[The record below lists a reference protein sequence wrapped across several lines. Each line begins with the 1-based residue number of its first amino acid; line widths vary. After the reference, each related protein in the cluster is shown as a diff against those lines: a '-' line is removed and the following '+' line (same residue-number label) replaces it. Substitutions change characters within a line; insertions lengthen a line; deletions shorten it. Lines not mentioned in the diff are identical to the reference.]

1 MRRWQNKPL
10 IQVLKT
16 FETGSRPSGG
26 VNTFTDGIP
35 SLGGEHL
42 TKDGS
47 FVFSPIKYV
56 PEDFFKEM
64 PRGHIQR
71 NDILVVKDGATT
83 GKTAFVSEVFPFERA
98 SINEHVFL
106 LRANNDQ
113 ILPKYLFFFLF
124 SQWGQAQILAC
135 YKGAAIG
142 GISRDF
148 ASIVQVPLPPL
159 SEQERVVRILDE
171 ADQLRRLRAEANRRT
186 ADLIPATFYEMFG
199 NPPKTWPVA
208 KFGDLGT
215 LDRGRSKHRPRD
227 EANLFGGPYPFIQTG
242 DIANSGGCVEAYT
255 QTYSELGLS
264 QSKLWPERTLCITIA
279 ANIAKCAVL
288 SFPACFPDS
297 VVGFIPNELI
307 LVEFAQSWLETLQAK
322 LEDEA
327 PQAAQKNIN
336 LQTLRNLELR
346 VPPVELQRTFAV
358 RVSEIREMGA
368 EQAASRRRLDDLFQS
383 LLHRAFQGEL

>member
-1 MRRWQNKPL
+1 
-10 IQVLKT
+10 
-16 FETGSRPSGG
+16 
-26 VNTFTDGIP
+26 
-35 SLGGEHL
+35 
-42 TKDGS
+42 
-47 FVFSPIKYV
+47 
-56 PEDFFKEM
+56 
-64 PRGHIQR
+64 
-71 NDILVVKDGATT
+71 
-83 GKTAFVSEVFPFERA
+83 
-98 SINEHVFL
+98 
-106 LRANNDQ
+106 
-113 ILPKYLFFFLF
+113 
-124 SQWGQAQILAC
+124 
-135 YKGAAIG
+135 
-142 GISRDF
+142 
-148 ASIVQVPLPPL
+148 
-159 SEQERVVRILDE
+159 VRILNE
-171 ADQLRRLRAEANRRT
+171 ADQLRRLRAEAGRHT
-186 ADLIPATFYEMFG
+186 ADLVPALFHEMFG

-297 VVGFIPNELI
+297 VVGFIPNEFI
-307 LVEFAQSWLETLQAK
+307 IVEFAQSWLETLQTK

-346 VPPVELQRTFAV
+346 VPPVELQRTFAA
-358 RVSEIREMGA
+358 RVAEIRAMGA

>member
-1 MRRWQNKPL
+1 MNQSLTIKFKEVANVFNGKTPSTADQRKSGFP
-10 IQVLKT
+10 VLKIKDVDDEGNFSGT
-16 FETGSRPSGG
+16 F
-26 VNTFTDGIP
+26 D
-35 SLGGEHL
+35 
-42 TKDGS
+42 S
-47 FVFSPIKYV
+47 FVDDSFALGFRDKCIQDGDVLILNAAHSADYV
-56 PEDFFKEM
+56 GSKIFFGSGSAIGALATGEWMIVRADSRKIV
-64 PRGHIQR
+64 PRV
-71 NDILVVKDGATT
+71 LY
-83 GKTAFVSEVFPFERA
+83 F
-98 SINEHVFL
+98 FL
-106 LRANNDQ
+106 LSDRGRAH
-113 ILPKYLFFFLF
+113 IKSLVR
-124 SQWGQAQILAC
+124 
-135 YKGAAIG
+135 
-142 GISRDF
+142 GIHLYPSDVET
-148 ASIVQVPLPPL
+148 VQVPDLAF
-159 SEQERVVRILDE
+159 SEQEQVVRILDE
-171 ADQLRRLRAEANRRT
+171 ADQLRRLRAEAGRHT
-186 ADLIPATFYEMFG
+186 ADLVPALFHEMFG

-307 LVEFAQSWLETLQAK
+307 IVEFAQSWLETLQTK

-346 VPPVELQRTFAV
+346 VPPVELQRTFAA
-358 RVSEIREMGA
+358 RVAEIRAMGA

>member
-1 MRRWQNKPL
+1 MSRWPRHKLEDVAIVLAGFAWRSEFFSDSPSSGPPIIRIQNLGQNENAKLVYYSGPIVSGYWVEPNEILISLSGSFKVCRWSGPRALLNQRIVVVRPQSSMRQEFL
-10 IQVLKT
+10 FYQLL
-16 FETGSRPSGG
+16 SRVQEIEKAAQG
-26 VNTFTDGIP
+26 VAVSNTSMGIVREMEVDAP
-35 SLGGEHL
+35 SLL
-42 TKDGS
+42 
-47 FVFSPIKYV
+47 
-56 PEDFFKEM
+56 
-64 PRGHIQR
+64 
-71 NDILVVKDGATT
+71 
-83 GKTAFVSEVFPFERA
+83 
-98 SINEHVFL
+98 
-106 LRANNDQ
+106 
-113 ILPKYLFFFLF
+113 
-124 SQWGQAQILAC
+124 
-135 YKGAAIG
+135 
-142 GISRDF
+142 
-148 ASIVQVPLPPL
+148 
-159 SEQERVVRILDE
+159 EQDRIVRILDE

-186 ADLIPATFYEMFG
+186 ADLIPATFHEMFG

>member
-1 MRRWQNKPL
+1 MSRWPQKKLFEIAQVMMGQSPPGETYNARGEGLPFFQGKAEFGDVYPTPGKWCSEPL
-10 IQVLKT
+10 KIAEPGDILLSVRAPVGPTNIVHVKSCIGRGLAAIRANQGL
-16 FETGSRPSGG
+16 
-26 VNTFTDGIP
+26 ILP
-35 SLGGEHL
+35 SLL
-42 TKDGS
+42 L
-47 FVFSPIKYV
+47 Y
-56 PEDFFKEM
+56 FFKAYE
-64 PRGHIQR
+64 Q
-71 NDILVVKDGATT
+71 
-83 GKTAFVSEVFPFERA
+83 
-98 SINEHVFL
+98 SI
-106 LRANNDQ
+106 
-113 ILPKYLFFFLF
+113 
-124 SQWGQAQILAC
+124 AQL
-135 YKGAAIG
+135 GVGSTFNAIG
-142 GISRDF
+142 KDDIGNLEIP
-148 ASIVQVPLPPL
+148 VPPL
-159 SEQERVVRILDE
+159 SHQEQIVGILNESDH
-171 ADQLRRLRAEANRRT
+171 LRRLRAEAVRRT

-242 DIANSGGCVEAYT
+242 DIANSGGCVEAYA

-307 LVEFAQSWLETLQAK
+307 IVEFAQSWLETLQAK

-358 RVSEIREMGA
+358 RVAEIRAMGA